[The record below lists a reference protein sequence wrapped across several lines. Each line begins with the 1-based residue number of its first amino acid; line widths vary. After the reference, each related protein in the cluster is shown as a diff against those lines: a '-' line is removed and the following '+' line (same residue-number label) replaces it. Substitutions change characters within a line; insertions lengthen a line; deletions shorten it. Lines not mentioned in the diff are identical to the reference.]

1 MQTKK
6 SYQYDNNVKE
16 VISILQYKRK
26 IPLIMGSNSYANIY
40 LNGLD
45 YDLYSKIQ
53 YKNRATTQLKSEIIS
68 WFITTIKRL
77 YFEEDI
83 FFIEL
88 IMGKYREKP
97 IKWSYTEINQGYKTI
112 DNTKIF
118 FNEELLKLDTIIK
131 IEIAMFNGIE
141 FIPIS
146 NVYEYYIEKQGIN
159 QEKETRDDVKKL
171 DDDIRKYSSD
181 EHLNLMKVCKRLF
194 VKALQHKNMS
204 LKNKLILLFKSD
216 IGKLYRVKSEID
228 CIISVIDMRDNH
240 TKNDNLLQ
248 NINDALQNIKSVL
261 SSTQYKFYTW
271 LLA

>member
-1 MQTKK
+1 
-6 SYQYDNNVKE
+6 
-16 VISILQYKRK
+16 
-26 IPLIMGSNSYANIY
+26 
-40 LNGLD
+40 
-45 YDLYSKIQ
+45 
-53 YKNRATTQLKSEIIS
+53 
-68 WFITTIKRL
+68 
-77 YFEEDI
+77 
-83 FFIEL
+83 
-88 IMGKYREKP
+88 MGKYREKP

-228 CIISVIDMRDNH
+228 CIISVIETRDNH
-240 TKNDNLLQ
+240 TENDNLLQ
-248 NINDALQNIKSVL
+248 DINDALQNILSVL
-261 SSTQYKFYTW
+261 SSTQYKFNEKFYSKMVVTNNFSTHK
-271 LLA
+271 LLKVYNILMKLINIEVHKYITTNNIMF